1 MKLLILLA
9 CLLNVVLT
17 VPVRERHPT
26 RVTKKAEADHHSVR
40 SGRRVERSASGS
52 SEQRMPR
59 FLIPLP
65 PPPPPPPPPIPLL
78 PPPIPLLPPP
88 PILPPLPLPEA
99 PAPPN
104 LPPLPIPLIPIPI
117 PIDPAQANG
126 AAMPIPPFL
135 VPGPAPFF
143 PGFPGVPGFPP
154 IIGVSSL
161 CYTYIK
167 LTYLSSLHRVRKA
180 DI

>member
-135 VPGPAPFF
+135 VRQFINISFA
-143 PGFPGVPGFPP
+143 
-154 IIGVSSL
+154 L
-161 CYTYIK
+161 
-167 LTYLSSLHRVRKA
+167 LLSRLK
-180 DI
+180 